1 MPTGV
6 RRGHGYDV
14 LGEMPISGY
23 STFSASFYF
32 FLSSSL
38 DFILCGEEST
48 TVPLSH
54 CFSIVST
61 SA

>member
-6 RRGHGYDV
+6 RRGHGQDV
-14 LGEMPISGY
+14 LGEMPMSDN
-23 STFSASFYF
+23 SAFSVSFYF

-38 DFILCGEEST
+38 DFILCGEKST
-48 TVPLSH
+48 TVPLSLW
-54 CFSIVST
+54 FSLVST